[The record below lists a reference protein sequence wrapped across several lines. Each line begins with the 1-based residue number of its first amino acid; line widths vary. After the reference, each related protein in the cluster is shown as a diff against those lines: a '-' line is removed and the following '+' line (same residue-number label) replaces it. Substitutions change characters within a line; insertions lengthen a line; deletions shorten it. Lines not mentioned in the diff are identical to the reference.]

1 MYTKWQKVVRSVT
14 KMNRGETKLFIGEYE
29 HSVDAKGRV
38 IMPVKL
44 REDIGE
50 KFIVTKGL
58 DGCLF
63 AYSISEWTN
72 FEEKLKTLP
81 LTNKNARDFVR
92 FFLSGA
98 VECEIDKQGRF
109 LIPGNLRI
117 YATLE
122 KEIIIIGVGTR
133 IEIWNKEEWKKYSS
147 DENISADEI
156 AENMTMLGI

>member
-1 MYTKWQKVVRSVT
+1 M
-14 KMNRGETKLFIGEYE
+14 LIGEYE
-29 HSVDAKGRV
+29 HSLDTKGRL
-38 IMPVKL
+38 IMPSKL
-44 REDIGE
+44 REDMGE

-63 AYSISEWTN
+63 GFSKNEWQN

-98 VECEIDKQGRF
+98 TECEIDKQGRF
-109 LIPGNLRI
+109 LIANNLRE

-122 KEIIIIGVGTR
+122 KDVVIIGVGTR
-133 IEIWNKEEWKKYSS
+133 LEIWDREKWKNYNSS
-147 DENISADEI
+147 ENISADEI

>member
-1 MYTKWQKVVRSVT
+1 M
-14 KMNRGETKLFIGEYE
+14 FIGEYE

-38 IMPVKL
+38 IMPVRL

-109 LIPGNLRI
+109 LIPGNLRS

-133 IEIWNKEEWKKYSS
+133 IEIWNREEWKKYSS

>member
-1 MYTKWQKVVRSVT
+1 M
-14 KMNRGETKLFIGEYE
+14 LIGEYE
-29 HSVDAKGRV
+29 HSLDAKGRL
-38 IMPVKL
+38 IMPSKL

-63 AYSISEWTN
+63 AFSKNEWNN

-98 VECEIDKQGRF
+98 TECEIDKQGRF
-109 LIPGNLRI
+109 LIASNLRE
-117 YATLE
+117 YASLE
-122 KEIIIIGVGTR
+122 K
-133 IEIWNKEEWKKYSS
+133 
-147 DENISADEI
+147 DEK
-156 AENMTMLGI
+156 

>member
-1 MYTKWQKVVRSVT
+1 M
-14 KMNRGETKLFIGEYE
+14 LIGEYD
-29 HSVDAKGRV
+29 HSLDVKGRL
-38 IMPVKL
+38 ILPAKI
-44 REDIGE
+44 REDMGD

-63 AYSISEWTN
+63 GFSQNEWTN

-98 VECEIDKQGRF
+98 TECEIDKQGRF
-109 LIPGNLRI
+109 LITSNLRE

-122 KEIIIIGVGTR
+122 KDAIIIGVGTR
-133 IEIWNKEEWKKYSS
+133 IEIWNREKWKSYNS

>member
-1 MYTKWQKVVRSVT
+1 M
-14 KMNRGETKLFIGEYE
+14 LIGEYE
-29 HSVDAKGRV
+29 HSLDVKGRL
-38 IMPVKL
+38 IMPAKL

-50 KFIVTKGL
+50 KFIITKGL

-63 AYSISEWTN
+63 GFSLSEWTN
-72 FEEKLKTLP
+72 FEEKLKSLP

-109 LIPGNLRI
+109 LVASNLRE
-117 YATLE
+117 YASME
-122 KEIIIIGVGTR
+122 KEIVIIGVGTR
-133 IEIWNKEEWKKYSS
+133 IEFWSKDKWNQYNSS
-147 DENISADEI
+147 DNISADTL

>member
-1 MYTKWQKVVRSVT
+1 M
-14 KMNRGETKLFIGEYE
+14 FIGEYE
-29 HSVDAKGRV
+29 HSIDAKGRV

-44 REDIGE
+44 RDDIGE
-50 KFIVTKGL
+50 RFIITKGL

-63 AYSISEWTN
+63 AYSQNEWTN
-72 FEEKLKTLP
+72 FEEKLKSLP

-109 LIPGNLRI
+109 LIPANLRE

-122 KEIIIIGVGTR
+122 KDAVIIGVGTR
-133 IEIWNKEEWKKYSS
+133 IEIWNKANWKQYSS

>member
-1 MYTKWQKVVRSVT
+1 M
-14 KMNRGETKLFIGEYE
+14 LIGEYE
-29 HSVDAKGRV
+29 HSLDVKGRL
-38 IMPVKL
+38 ILPAKI
-44 REDIGE
+44 REDMGD

-63 AYSISEWTN
+63 GFSQNEWTN

-98 VECEIDKQGRF
+98 TECEIDKQGRF
-109 LIPGNLRI
+109 LIPANLRNS
-117 YATLE
+117 AKLE
-122 KEIIIIGVGTR
+122 KDAMIIGVGTR
-133 IEIWNKEEWKKYSS
+133 LEIWDKATWQKC

>member
-1 MYTKWQKVVRSVT
+1 M
-14 KMNRGETKLFIGEYE
+14 LIGEYE
-29 HSVDAKGRV
+29 HSLDTKGRL
-38 IMPVKL
+38 IMPAKL
-44 REDIGE
+44 REDMGE

-63 AYSISEWTN
+63 GFSKNEWQN

-98 VECEIDKQGRF
+98 TECEIDKQGRF
-109 LIPGNLRI
+109 LIASNLRE

-122 KEIIIIGVGTR
+122 KDVVIIGVGTR
-133 IEIWNKEEWKKYSS
+133 LEIWDREKWKNYNSS
-147 DENISADEI
+147 ENISADEI

>member
-1 MYTKWQKVVRSVT
+1 M
-14 KMNRGETKLFIGEYE
+14 LIGEYE
-29 HSVDAKGRV
+29 HSLDVKGRL
-38 IMPVKL
+38 ILPAKI
-44 REDIGE
+44 REDMGD

-63 AYSISEWTN
+63 GFSQNELTN

-98 VECEIDKQGRF
+98 TECEIDKQGRF
-109 LIPGNLRI
+109 LITSNLRE

-122 KEIIIIGVGTR
+122 KDAIIIGVGTR
-133 IEIWNKEEWKKYSS
+133 IEIWNREKWKSYNS